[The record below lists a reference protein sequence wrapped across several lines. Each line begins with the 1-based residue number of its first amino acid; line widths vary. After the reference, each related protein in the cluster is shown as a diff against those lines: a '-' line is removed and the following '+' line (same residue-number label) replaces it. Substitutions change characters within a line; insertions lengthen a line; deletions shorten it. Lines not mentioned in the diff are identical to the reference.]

1 MNSMTSKGLVAI
13 SSLAALLALGACG
26 QRADDGTTV
35 GQKVDS
41 GIAKTEQAA
50 ADAGTAVKDAANQAG
65 TAVMGAAADSRS
77 VVSDAEITAKVN
89 TGLAADKDLSA
100 IKIDVDTKDGV
111 VTLNGP
117 VPTATAKA
125 RASEIARNVKDVKT
139 VNNQLNIQGS

>member
-26 QRADDGTTV
+26 QRTDDTTV

-50 ADAGTAVKDAANQAG
+50 NNAG
-65 TAVMGAAADSRS
+65 TAVMGAAADTRS
-77 VVSDAEITAKVN
+77 VVGDSEITAKVN
-89 TGLAADKDLSA
+89 AGLAADKDLSA
-100 IKIDVDTKDGV
+100 IKINVDTKDGI

-117 VPTATAKA
+117 VPSAAAKD
-125 RASEIARNVKDVKT
+125 RASEIARNVKDVKS
-139 VNNQLNIQGS
+139 VDNQLNVQPG